1 MKIYGIFLNFQKNM
15 KYFSKMLPFIF
26 WFYGAGYKL
35 DFKILTTYRRNLKIL
50 KICKIIGEGLMLM
63 HETDNRLTVT
73 VC

>member
-1 MKIYGIFLNFQKNM
+1 MEFSKFSKNM
-15 KYFSKMLPFIF
+15 KYLSKMLPFIF

-35 DFKILTTYRRNLKIL
+35 DFKILTTQRRNLKIL
-50 KICKIIGEGLMLM
+50 KICEIIGEGLMLV